1 MINPNSVNTLAE
13 GYELQIATLKQQLEE
28 YQDRLAKAL
37 GILDADCQFEA
48 EANLHKLKQQNAE
61 LLKDAE
67 RWREHEA
74 KKKALIERGF
84 LRSPLRSDDA
94 AIASA
99 EGK

>member
-48 EANLHKLKQQNAE
+48 ESNLHILKQQNSE
-61 LLKDAE
+61 FLKDGE
-67 RWREHEA
+67 LWREHEA

-84 LRSPLRSDDA
+84 LRSSLR
-94 AIASA
+94 
-99 EGK
+99 